1 MNTSYVPAQVIS
13 SEGEFKAS
21 KALREA
27 SDVVSANPAAMQ
39 VSRYLVTCPRAAR
52 VTMMVLQLRYLQ
64 TLVNIAAEQPS
75 TIVYPVPMD
84 MAPPA
89 GLNDLLFSH
98 LNPE

>member
-1 MNTSYVPAQVIS
+1 MIS

-39 VSRYLVTCPRAAR
+39 VSRYLDTSPRVAG

>member
-1 MNTSYVPAQVIS
+1 MSRPGDILRGRVQSQQGFKGGIGCCERKPGGNAGQCLDTS
-13 SEGEFKAS
+13 
-21 KALREA
+21 
-27 SDVVSANPAAMQ
+27 
-39 VSRYLVTCPRAAR
+39 PRVAG

>member
-1 MNTSYVPAQVIS
+1 MSRPGDILRGRVQSQQGFKGGIGCCERKPGCDA
-13 SEGEFKAS
+13 GEC
-21 KALREA
+21 
-27 SDVVSANPAAMQ
+27 
-39 VSRYLVTCPRAAR
+39 LVTSAR
-52 VTMMVLQLRYLQ
+52 VADVTMMVLQLRYLQ

>member
-1 MNTSYVPAQVIS
+1 MIS

-39 VSRYLVTCPRAAR
+39 VSRYLDTSPRAAG

>member
-1 MNTSYVPAQVIS
+1 MIS

-39 VSRYLVTCPRAAR
+39 VSRYLVTSPRVAG

>member
-1 MNTSYVPAQVIS
+1 MIS

-39 VSRYLVTCPRAAR
+39 VSRYLDTSPRVASVTI
-52 VTMMVLQLRYLQ
+52 MVLQLRYLQ

>member
-1 MNTSYVPAQVIS
+1 MIS

-39 VSRYLVTCPRAAR
+39 VSRYLDTSPRVAV

>member
-1 MNTSYVPAQVIS
+1 MIS

-27 SDVVSANPAAMQ
+27 SDVVSKNPAAMQ
-39 VSRYLVTCPRAAR
+39 VSRYLDTSPRVAG

>member
-1 MNTSYVPAQVIS
+1 MCPAQVIS

-39 VSRYLVTCPRAAR
+39 VSVYRYLVRSPRVAG